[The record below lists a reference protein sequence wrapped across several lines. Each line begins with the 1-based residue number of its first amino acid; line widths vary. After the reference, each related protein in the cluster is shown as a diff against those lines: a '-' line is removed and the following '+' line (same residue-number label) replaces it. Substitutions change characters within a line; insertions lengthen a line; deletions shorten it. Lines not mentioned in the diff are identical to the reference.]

1 VSYLAGTQQ
10 TVGITVSQPPSI
22 SLTVSPGSPWQLN
35 QTITLAVSLQGT
47 PPANANTANFYMV
60 LQSGGGSLTIQLG
73 SATLQQTSPVPTYQ
87 ATLQVTLVSPMSYS
101 PAPGVTQQVPV
112 YGPVTF
118 YATVGSVQSN
128 QVSGVILIPTKF
140 TGISVS
146 PSTIYPNQT
155 VTVSGTLEELSTA
168 VYNQWVPAAGQTIS
182 YTLVNSSGTTITS
195 GSVTTNSNGNF
206 TITFTAPSTPGSYTL
221 DIVFAGSSSAYLA
234 PAGLNISFGQ
244 TSAPTKLSTTDL
256 AIIVGGL
263 AALGGVAAYEA
274 SKRKK

>member
-22 SLTVSPGSPWQLN
+22 SFSVSPGSPWQLN

-47 PPANANTANFYMV
+47 PPANTANFYMV

-155 VTVSGTLEELSTA
+155 VTVSGTLEQLSTA
-168 VYNQWVPAAGQTIS
+168 TYNQWVPVAGQTIS
-182 YTLVNSSGTTITS
+182 YTLVNSSGTKITS

-221 DIVFAGSSSAYLA
+221 DLVFAGSSSAYLA
-234 PAGLNISFGQ
+234 PAGLHISFGQ
-244 TSAPTKLSTTDL
+244 TSAPAKLSTTDL
-256 AIIVGGL
+256 AIIVGGI
-263 AALGGVAAYEA
+263 AALGGIAAYEA

>member
-22 SLTVSPGSPWQLN
+22 SFSVSPGSPWQLN

-47 PPANANTANFYMV
+47 PPANTANFYMV

-155 VTVSGTLEELSTA
+155 VTVSGTLEQLSTST
-168 VYNQWVPAAGQTIS
+168 YNQWVPAAGQTIS
-182 YTLVNSSGTTITS
+182 YTLVNSSGTKITS

-221 DIVFAGSSSAYLA
+221 DLVFAGSSSAYLA
-234 PAGLNISFGQ
+234 PAGLHISFGQ
-244 TSAPTKLSTTDL
+244 TSAPAKLSTTDL
-256 AIIVGGL
+256 AIIVGGI
-263 AALGGVAAYEA
+263 AALGGIAAYEA

>member
-47 PPANANTANFYMV
+47 PPANTANFYMV

-155 VTVSGTLEELSTA
+155 VTVSGTLEALSTA
-168 VYNQWVPAAGQTIS
+168 VYNQWVPVAGQTIS
-182 YTLVNSSGTTITS
+182 YTLVNSSGTKITS

-256 AIIVGGL
+256 AIIVGGI
-263 AALGGVAAYEA
+263 AALGGIAAYEA

>member
-1 VSYLAGTQQ
+1 MSYLAGTQQ

-22 SLTVSPGSPWQLN
+22 SLSVSPGSPWQLN

-47 PPANANTANFYMV
+47 PPANTANFYMV

-101 PAPGVTQQVPV
+101 PASGVTEQVPV

-155 VTVSGTLEELSTA
+155 VTVSGTMQQLSTA
-168 VYNQWVPAAGQTIS
+168 VYNQWVAAANQTIS

-221 DIVFAGSSSAYLA
+221 NIVFAGSSSAYLA

-244 TSAPTKLSTTDL
+244 TSTPTKLSTTDL

-263 AALGGVAAYEA
+263 AALGGIAAYEA

>member
-1 VSYLAGTQQ
+1 VSYLAGTEQ

-22 SLTVSPGSPWQLN
+22 TLTVSPGSPWQLN

-47 PPANANTANFYMV
+47 PPANTANFYMV

-155 VTVSGTLEELSTA
+155 VTVSGTLEALSTA

-182 YTLVNSSGTTITS
+182 YTLVNSSGTKITS

>member
-47 PPANANTANFYMV
+47 PPANTANFYMV

-155 VTVSGTLEELSTA
+155 VTVSGTLEQLSTA
-168 VYNQWVPAAGQTIS
+168 TYNQWVAAANQTIS

-221 DIVFAGSSSAYLA
+221 DLVFAGSSSAYLA
-234 PAGLNISFGQ
+234 PAGLHISFGQ
-244 TSAPTKLSTTDL
+244 TSAPAKLSTTDL
-256 AIIVGGL
+256 AIIVGGI
-263 AALGGVAAYEA
+263 AALGGIAAYEA

>member
-22 SLTVSPGSPWQLN
+22 SFSVSPGSPWQLN

-47 PPANANTANFYMV
+47 PPANTANFYMV

-155 VTVSGTLEELSTA
+155 VTVSGTLEQLSTST
-168 VYNQWVPAAGQTIS
+168 YNQWVAAANQTIS
-182 YTLVNSSGTTITS
+182 YTLVNSSGTKITS

-221 DIVFAGSSSAYLA
+221 DLVFAGSSSAYLA
-234 PAGLNISFGQ
+234 PAGLHISFGQ
-244 TSAPTKLSTTDL
+244 TSAPAKLSTTDL
-256 AIIVGGL
+256 AIIVGGI
-263 AALGGVAAYEA
+263 AALGGIAAYEA

>member
-22 SLTVSPGSPWQLN
+22 SFSVSPGSPWQLN

-47 PPANANTANFYMV
+47 PPANTANFYMV

-155 VTVSGTLEELSTA
+155 VTVSGTLEQLSTA
-168 VYNQWVPAAGQTIS
+168 TYNQWVAAANQTIS

-256 AIIVGGL
+256 AIIVGGI
-263 AALGGVAAYEA
+263 AALGGIAAYEA

>member
-10 TVGITVSQPPSI
+10 TVGITVSQPPSV

-47 PPANANTANFYMV
+47 PPANTANFYMV
-60 LQSGGGSLTIQLG
+60 LQSGGGSLTINLG
-73 SATLQQTSPVPTYQ
+73 SATLQQTSPVPTYS

-101 PAPGVTQQVPV
+101 PAPGVTEQVPV

-128 QVSGVILIPTKF
+128 QVSGTILIPTKF

-155 VTVSGTLEELSTA
+155 VTVSGTLEQLSTA
-168 VYNQWVPAAGQTIS
+168 TYNQWVAAANQTIS
-182 YTLVNSSGTTITS
+182 YTLVNSSGSTITS

-221 DIVFAGSSSAYLA
+221 DISFVGSSSAYLA
-234 PAGLNISFGQ
+234 PAGLHISFGQ
-244 TSAPTKLSTTDL
+244 TSAPAKLSTTDL

-263 AALGGVAAYEA
+263 AALGGLAAYEA

>member
-1 VSYLAGTQQ
+1 
-10 TVGITVSQPPSI
+10 
-22 SLTVSPGSPWQLN
+22 
-35 QTITLAVSLQGT
+35 
-47 PPANANTANFYMV
+47 MV

-155 VTVSGTLEELSTA
+155 VTVSGTLEQLSTA
-168 VYNQWVPAAGQTIS
+168 VYNQWVAVAGQTIS
-182 YTLVNSSGTTITS
+182 YTLVNSSGTKITS

-263 AALGGVAAYEA
+263 AALGGIAAYEA

>member
-22 SLTVSPGSPWQLN
+22 SLTVSPGSPWKLN

-155 VTVSGTLEELSTA
+155 VTVSGTLEALSTA
-168 VYNQWVPAAGQTIS
+168 VYNQWVPVAGQTIS
-182 YTLVNSSGTTITS
+182 YTLVNSSGTKITS

>member
-1 VSYLAGTQQ
+1 
-10 TVGITVSQPPSI
+10 VSQPPSI
-22 SLTVSPGSPWQLN
+22 SLTVSPGSPWKLN

-155 VTVSGTLEELSTA
+155 VTVSGTMQQLSTA
-168 VYNQWVPAAGQTIS
+168 VYNQWVAAANQTIS

-221 DIVFAGSSSAYLA
+221 NIVFAGSSSAYLA

>member
-1 VSYLAGTQQ
+1 VSYLAGTEQ

-22 SLTVSPGSPWQLN
+22 TLTVSPGSPWQLN

-47 PPANANTANFYMV
+47 PPANTANFYMV

-155 VTVSGTLEELSTA
+155 VTVSGTLEALSTA
-168 VYNQWVPAAGQTIS
+168 VYNQWVPVAGQTIS
-182 YTLVNSSGTTITS
+182 YTLVNSSGTKITS

-244 TSAPTKLSTTDL
+244 TSAPAKLSTTDL

>member
-1 VSYLAGTQQ
+1 VSYLAGTEQ

-22 SLTVSPGSPWQLN
+22 TLTVSPGSPWQLN

-47 PPANANTANFYMV
+47 PPANTANFYMV

-101 PAPGVTQQVPV
+101 PASGVTEQVPV

-155 VTVSGTLEELSTA
+155 VTVSGTLEALSTA
-168 VYNQWVPAAGQTIS
+168 VYNQWVPVAGQTIS
-182 YTLVNSSGTTITS
+182 YTLVNSSGTKITS

-244 TSAPTKLSTTDL
+244 TSAPAKLSTTDL

>member
-22 SLTVSPGSPWQLN
+22 SLSVSPGSPWQLN

-47 PPANANTANFYMV
+47 PPANTANFYMV

-101 PAPGVTQQVPV
+101 PASGVTEQVPV

-155 VTVSGTLEELSTA
+155 VTVSGTMQQLSTA
-168 VYNQWVPAAGQTIS
+168 VYNQWVAAANQTIS

-244 TSAPTKLSTTDL
+244 TSTPTKLSTTDL

-263 AALGGVAAYEA
+263 AALGGIAAYEA

>member
-1 VSYLAGTQQ
+1 VSYLAGTEQ
-10 TVGITVSQPPSI
+10 TVGITVSQPPPI
-22 SLTVSPGSPWQLN
+22 SLTVSPQSPWQLN
-35 QTITLAVSLQGT
+35 QTITLAVNLQGT
-47 PPANANTANFYMV
+47 PPANTANFYMV

-73 SATLQQTSPVPTYQ
+73 SATLQQTSPVPTYS

-101 PAPGVTQQVPV
+101 PAPGVTEQVPV

-128 QVSGVILIPTKF
+128 QVSGIILIPTKF

-155 VTVSGTLEELSTA
+155 VTVSGTLEQLSTA
-168 VYNQWVPAAGQTIS
+168 VYNQWVPAVNQTIS

-263 AALGGVAAYEA
+263 AALGGIAAYEA

>member
-1 VSYLAGTQQ
+1 
-10 TVGITVSQPPSI
+10 
-22 SLTVSPGSPWQLN
+22 
-35 QTITLAVSLQGT
+35 
-47 PPANANTANFYMV
+47 MV
-60 LQSGGGSLTIQLG
+60 LNSGGGNITINLG
-73 SATLQQTSPVPTYQ
+73 SANLQEVSVIYRVPQAIYR

-101 PAPGVTQQVPV
+101 PAPGETEQVPV

-155 VTVSGTLEELSTA
+155 VTVSGTLEALSTA
-168 VYNQWVPAAGQTIS
+168 VYNQWVPVAGQTIS
-182 YTLVNSSGTTITS
+182 YTLTNSSGSTITS

-221 DIVFAGSSSAYLA
+221 DISFAGSSSAYLA
-234 PAGLNISFGQ
+234 PAGLHISFGK
-244 TSAPTKLSTTDL
+244 TSALSKTNL

>member
-1 VSYLAGTQQ
+1 MSYLAGTEQ

-47 PPANANTANFYMV
+47 PPANTANFYMV

-101 PAPGVTQQVPV
+101 PAPGVTQQVPL

-118 YATVGSVQSN
+118 YATVGGVQSN

-155 VTVSGTLEELSTA
+155 VTVSGTLEALSTA
-168 VYNQWVPAAGQTIS
+168 VYNQWVPVAGQTIS
-182 YTLVNSSGTTITS
+182 YTLVNSSGTKITS

-256 AIIVGGL
+256 AIIVGGI
-263 AALGGVAAYEA
+263 AALGGIAAYEA

>member
-1 VSYLAGTQQ
+1 VSYYAGTKQ

-22 SLTVSPGSPWQLN
+22 TLTVSPGSPWQLN

-47 PPANANTANFYMV
+47 LPANTANFYMV

-118 YATVGSVQSN
+118 YATVGSTQSN

-155 VTVSGTLEELSTA
+155 VTVSGTLEALSTA
-168 VYNQWVPAAGQTIS
+168 VYNQWVPVANQTIS

-221 DIVFAGSSSAYLA
+221 NIVFAGSSSAYLA

-263 AALGGVAAYEA
+263 AALGGIAAYEA

>member
-47 PPANANTANFYMV
+47 PPANTANFYMV

-155 VTVSGTLEELSTA
+155 VTVSGTLEALSTA
-168 VYNQWVPAAGQTIS
+168 VYNQWVAAANQTIS
-182 YTLVNSSGTTITS
+182 YTLVNSSGTKITS

-221 DIVFAGSSSAYLA
+221 DLVFAGSSSAYLA
-234 PAGLNISFGQ
+234 PAGLHISFGQ
-244 TSAPTKLSTTDL
+244 TSAPAKLSTTDL
-256 AIIVGGL
+256 AIIVGGI
-263 AALGGVAAYEA
+263 AALGGIAAYEA

>member
-22 SLTVSPGSPWQLN
+22 SLSVSPGSPWQLN

-47 PPANANTANFYMV
+47 PPANTANFYMV

-155 VTVSGTLEELSTA
+155 VTVSGTLEALSTA
-168 VYNQWVPAAGQTIS
+168 VYNQWVAAANQTIS
-182 YTLVNSSGTTITS
+182 YTLVNSSGTKITS

-221 DIVFAGSSSAYLA
+221 NIVFAGSSSAYLA

-244 TSAPTKLSTTDL
+244 TSTPTKLSTTDL

-263 AALGGVAAYEA
+263 AALGGIAAYEA

>member
-22 SLTVSPGSPWQLN
+22 SLTVSPGSPWKLN

-146 PSTIYPNQT
+146 PSTIYPGQT
-155 VTVSGTLEELSTA
+155 VTVSGTLEQLSTA
-168 VYNQWVPAAGQTIS
+168 TYNQWVPVAGQTIS
-182 YTLVNSSGTTITS
+182 YTLVNSSGTKITS

>member
-1 VSYLAGTQQ
+1 VSYLAGTEQ

-22 SLTVSPGSPWQLN
+22 SLSVSPGSPWQLG

-47 PPANANTANFYMV
+47 PPANTANFYMV
-60 LQSGGGSLTIQLG
+60 LQSGGSNLTIELG

-87 ATLQVTLVSPMSYS
+87 ATLQVNLVSPMSYS
-101 PAPGVTQQVPV
+101 PAPGVTEQVPV

-155 VTVSGTLEELSTA
+155 VTVSGTLEQLSTA
-168 VYNQWVPAAGQTIS
+168 TYNQWVAAANQTIS
-182 YTLVNSSGTTITS
+182 YALVNSSGTTITS

-221 DIVFAGSSSAYLA
+221 DIVFAGSNSAYLA
-234 PAGLNISFGQ
+234 PAGLQISFGQ

-256 AIIVGGL
+256 AIIVGGI
-263 AALGGVAAYEA
+263 AALGGIAAYEA

>member
-1 VSYLAGTQQ
+1 MSYLAGTQQ

-35 QTITLAVSLQGT
+35 QTITLTVSLQGT
-47 PPANANTANFYMV
+47 PPANTANFYMV

-155 VTVSGTLEELSTA
+155 VTVSGTLEALSTA

-182 YTLVNSSGTTITS
+182 YTLVNSSGTKITS

-256 AIIVGGL
+256 AIIVGGI
-263 AALGGVAAYEA
+263 AALGGIAAYEA

>member
-1 VSYLAGTQQ
+1 VSYLAGTEQ

-22 SLTVSPGSPWQLN
+22 TLTVSPGSPWQLN

-47 PPANANTANFYMV
+47 PPANTANFYMV

-101 PAPGVTQQVPV
+101 PAPGVTEQVPV

-155 VTVSGTLEELSTA
+155 VTVSGTLEALSTA
-168 VYNQWVPAAGQTIS
+168 VYNQWVPVAGQTIS
-182 YTLVNSSGTTITS
+182 YTLVNSSGTKITS

-244 TSAPTKLSTTDL
+244 TSAPAKLSTTDL

>member
-1 VSYLAGTQQ
+1 
-10 TVGITVSQPPSI
+10 
-22 SLTVSPGSPWQLN
+22 
-35 QTITLAVSLQGT
+35 
-47 PPANANTANFYMV
+47 
-60 LQSGGGSLTIQLG
+60 
-73 SATLQQTSPVPTYQ
+73 
-87 ATLQVTLVSPMSYS
+87 MSYS
-101 PAPGVTQQVPV
+101 PAPGVTQQVPL

-155 VTVSGTLEELSTA
+155 VTVSGTLEALSTA
-168 VYNQWVPAAGQTIS
+168 TYNQWVAAANQTIS

-234 PAGLNISFGQ
+234 PAGLHISFGQ

-256 AIIVGGL
+256 AIIVGGI
-263 AALGGVAAYEA
+263 AALGGIAAYEA

>member
-22 SLTVSPGSPWQLN
+22 SLTVSPGSPWKLN

-47 PPANANTANFYMV
+47 PPANTANFYMV

-155 VTVSGTLEELSTA
+155 VTVSGTLEQLSTST
-168 VYNQWVPAAGQTIS
+168 YNQWVAAANQTIS

-221 DIVFAGSSSAYLA
+221 DLVFAGSSSAYLA
-234 PAGLNISFGQ
+234 PAGLHISFGQ
-244 TSAPTKLSTTDL
+244 TSAPAKLSTTDL
-256 AIIVGGL
+256 AIIVGGI
-263 AALGGVAAYEA
+263 AALGGIAAYEA

>member
-22 SLTVSPGSPWQLN
+22 SLSVSPGSPWQLN

-47 PPANANTANFYMV
+47 PPANTANFYMV

-101 PAPGVTQQVPV
+101 PASGVTEQVPV

-155 VTVSGTLEELSTA
+155 VTVSGTMQQLSTA
-168 VYNQWVPAAGQTIS
+168 VYNQWVAAANQTIS
-182 YTLVNSSGTTITS
+182 YTLVNSSGTKITS

>member
-182 YTLVNSSGTTITS
+182 YTLVNSSGTKITS

>member
-1 VSYLAGTQQ
+1 VSYLAGTEQ

-22 SLTVSPGSPWQLN
+22 TLTVSPGSPWQLN

-47 PPANANTANFYMV
+47 PPANTANFYMV

-155 VTVSGTLEELSTA
+155 VTVSGTLEQLSTA
-168 VYNQWVPAAGQTIS
+168 VYNQWVAAANQTIS
-182 YTLVNSSGTTITS
+182 YTLVNSSGTKITS

-244 TSAPTKLSTTDL
+244 TSAPAKLSTTDL